1 MTAYGLTD
9 TGFVKK
15 RQPDIK
21 TELETSFRTLFGAGV
36 NLLPTSIFGQIVG
49 IFSEREALLWELLE
63 DLYNSNFPDTASGA
77 SLDNAVALTGT
88 TRLPATFSSV
98 TARVFG
104 TLGTLIPANSIF
116 SVVGVPAS
124 RFVALQSG
132 TVHAGINE
140 IQTISFSATPAS
152 GAWKITFDG
161 QETSSLAFN
170 ASNGTIQTAL
180 NALSNLSGVVVGG
193 SYAAGITVEFAS
205 ADGEQ
210 DQPLVSISANTL
222 QDGGSVAI
230 TVTPAETQKGYLP
243 HIDLECRAENTGAIA
258 AAAGTLTVVD
268 TPLFGLDGVTNLLDA
283 VVGRNRE
290 TDSELRLRRLESLQR
305 AGTSTVNGIVTTI
318 RQITGVDTAFIF
330 ENNTDATDGDGR
342 PPHSYEVFVQGG
354 ANQDIF
360 DTVWETKPA
369 GIQTFGNI
377 TGTVIDSQGFSQ
389 TVKFSRPSE
398 VLIYIGIELVVNTDP
413 SEPGGVYPANG
424 DDLVRDAVLAYGAGF
439 EIGQDVVLSRF
450 FTPINTVP
458 GIVEIV
464 VKAGLAPTPSGTS
477 NLPID
482 DTEYARFD
490 ASRTTV
496 VSV

>member
-9 TGFVKK
+9 TGFIKK
-15 RQPDIK
+15 RQPEIK
-21 TELETSFRTLFGAGV
+21 AELEISFRTLFGAGV

-88 TRLPATFSSV
+88 SRLPATFSSV

-116 SVVGVPAS
+116 SVVGVPAN

-140 IQTISFSATPAS
+140 VQTISFSATPAS
-152 GAWKITFDG
+152 GAWQITFDG
-161 QETSSLAFN
+161 QATASLAFN

-180 NALSNLSGVVVGG
+180 NALSNLSGVVVSG
-193 SYAAGITVEFAS
+193 SYSGGIVLTFAGS
-205 ADGEQ
+205 DGEQ
-210 DQPLVSISANTL
+210 DQPLVTISANTL
-222 QDGGSVAI
+222 QDGGSAAI
-230 TVTPAETQKGYLP
+230 TVTPAETQKGFLP
-243 HIDLECRAENTGAIA
+243 HIDLECRAETTGAVA
-258 AAAGTLTVVD
+258 AAAGTLTVIE
-268 TPLFGLDGVTNLLDA
+268 TPLFGLDSVTNLLDA

-290 TDSELRLRRLESLQR
+290 TDAELRLRRLESLQR

-318 RQITGVDTAFIF
+318 RQLTGVDTAFVF
-330 ENNTDATDGDGR
+330 ENNTDVTDGDGR

-354 ANQDIF
+354 TNQEIF
-360 DTVWETKPA
+360 ETIWETKPA
-369 GIQTFGNI
+369 GIQTFGNL
-377 TGTVIDSQGFSQ
+377 TGSVIDSQGFSQ
-389 TVKFSRPSE
+389 TVKFSRPNE
-398 VLIYIGIELVVNTDP
+398 VLIYLGIELVVNTDP
-413 SEPGGVYPANG
+413 SEPGGVYPTNG
-424 DDLVRDAVLAYGAGF
+424 DDLVRDAILAYGAGF
-439 EIGQDVVLSRF
+439 EIGQDVVLPRF
-450 FTPINTVP
+450 FTPINTIP

-464 VKAGLAPTPSGTS
+464 IKADTTPAPSATS
-477 NLPID
+477 NISID
-482 DTEYARFD
+482 GTEYARFD